1 MMDGKRIT
9 YGNLVN
15 KKNPDY
21 MNYTDFFVFL
31 QHDSLYKVTQTIAV
45 AQKHVCFCADILQY

>member
-21 MNYTDFFVFL
+21 TNYTDFFVFL
-31 QHDSLYKVTQTIAV
+31 QHDSLYKVT
-45 AQKHVCFCADILQY
+45 